1 MQHRPLGRSD
11 LAVPPVVLG
20 GNVFGWTADEPTSF
34 ALLDRA
40 LDAGLVAI
48 DTADIYSSWAPGHT
62 GGESETVIGRWLARD
77 PSRRERVVLMTKVGG
92 PLAGAKGLAPA
103 RIAACAEAS
112 LARLGVERID
122 LYQSHFDDPEV
133 PVADVLGA
141 FGRLIE
147 QGKVRAIGASNF
159 TAARLA
165 EALAASAAH
174 NLPRYE
180 CLQPHYN
187 LMEREFEAELGPL
200 CAREQVATIP
210 YFALAAG
217 FLTGKYRTAS
227 DAEGRARGGNVKKY
241 IGERGAPILA
251 ALDDLAAAH
260 DVTPTEIAL
269 AWLAT
274 KSTAP
279 IASATSLEQLEH
291 LIAAASLELTP
302 EEIAR
307 LDRL

>member
-11 LAVPPVVLG
+11 LAIPPIVLG

-40 LDAGLVAI
+40 LDAGLIAI
-48 DTADIYSSWAPGHT
+48 DTADIYSSWAPGHS
-62 GGESETVIGRWLARD
+62 GGESETVIGRWLAQD

-92 PLAGAKGLAPA
+92 PLAGTKGLAPA
-103 RIAACAEAS
+103 RIVACVEAS
-112 LARLGVERID
+112 LARLGVEHID
-122 LYQSHFDDPEV
+122 LYQSHFDDTDV

-141 FGRLIE
+141 FARLIE

-159 TAARLA
+159 TVARLA

-187 LMEREFEAELGPL
+187 LMEREFEADLGPL

-241 IGERGAPILA
+241 IGERGAPVLA
-251 ALDDLAAAH
+251 ALDDIAAAH

-279 IASATSLEQLEH
+279 IASATSLDQLEH
-291 LIAAASLELTP
+291 LIAAASLDLTSA
-302 EEIAR
+302 EIAR
-307 LDRL
+307 LDSL

>member
-1 MQHRPLGRSD
+1 MQHRSLGRSD
-11 LAVPPVVLG
+11 LSIPPLVLG

-48 DTADIYSSWAPGHT
+48 DTADLYSAWAPGHS
-62 GGESETVIGRWLARD
+62 GGESETVIGRWLAQD
-77 PSRRERVVLMTKVGG
+77 PSRRHRVVIMTKVGG
-92 PLAGAKGLAPA
+92 PLAGTKGLAPA
-103 RIAACAEAS
+103 RIAACVEAS

-122 LYQSHFDDPEV
+122 LYQSHFDDPEI
-133 PVADVLGA
+133 PVAETLGA
-141 FGRLIE
+141 FAKLIQ

-187 LMEREFEAELGPL
+187 LLERDFEAELGPL
-200 CAREQVATIP
+200 CAREQVGTIP

-227 DAEGRARGGNVKKY
+227 DAEGRARGGNVAKY
-241 IGERGAPILA
+241 IGARGAPVLA

-269 AWLAT
+269 AWLAA

-279 IASATSLEQLEH
+279 IASATSLDQLEH

-302 EEIAR
+302 AEIAT
-307 LDRL
+307 LDAL